1 MMPLKN
7 LYRHYSSQAMLAA
20 LALGGAQ
27 EMLPAIKEF
36 LPPWVSAA
44 ILVCGLIGKVIKQ
57 PEVK

>member
-1 MMPLKN
+1 
-7 LYRHYSSQAMLAA
+7 MLAA